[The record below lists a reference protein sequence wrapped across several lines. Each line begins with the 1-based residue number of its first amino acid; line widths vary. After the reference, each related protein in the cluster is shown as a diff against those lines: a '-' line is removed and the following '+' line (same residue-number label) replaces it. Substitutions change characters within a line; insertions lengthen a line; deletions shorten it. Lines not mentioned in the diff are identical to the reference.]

1 MLPILKKL
9 DSKYDNSNNANPGQP
24 SVVAPM
30 NPEIRN
36 AILANIVDSSLFG
49 YNIGQVAEVP
59 IYNLQAMRD
68 YINSDPRSQKL
79 GKHSKIDSN
88 YQRLVSGQPIA
99 ALGSGKELNDELYE
113 YINAMYY
120 GIRLQSKHPQWRRA
134 ANLQAPNAAIS
145 NENQGNQNLGEN
157 ELYPD
162 KLDGDLNNPVHLET
176 VSNSRKRRALV
187 EVFAENEADS
197 STDSGANS
205 NNEAPPN
212 NDSNNAEA
220 PPNNDNNN
228 AEAPPSNDSNTD
240 ESTSNGSSNSNGST
254 SNDSSSSSNGSSSNG
269 SGSSNGSSSNGS
281 SSNNNTNGSN
291 SNSSD
296 SSSNSTNEPTSTE
309 SRELYELTR
318 IITVTEAV
326 LQSVTNVTTAY
337 AGDNKYYTTQS
348 MVYLCHLYALYL
360 LSYDPL
366 YYREILN
373 TVNTSSEPPAPS
385 VANIIERWSYN
396 PLAILYGLYN
406 GQTYSAI
413 AKNAEHQELI
423 LLLNRN
429 QTIQPY
435 QSVEG
440 FSVDN
445 VYLKNGIP
453 RIDLIALGL
462 DNFFVHHFHRAN
474 RVARAYRALLPYR
487 RFNYASSALLH
498 NKSDFA
504 APGFF
509 GDVIELKH
517 DFSTKY
523 STLYPGLASLP
534 SVAFLR
540 FYTDAWVFA
549 KRGFKLGQERLAS
562 INADTDRRRNLIA
575 NCIFRPLAVK
585 SNTVE
590 SIKFDRPLYG
600 MIVEEA
606 GKVPDAVNVD
616 ADASNQK
623 AYSLVFKNY
632 GFLYT
637 KNISATVNGLL
648 REDIWV
654 CDSEKMLIRHVLR
667 VSNAA
672 DGTANIAN
680 GILYHYPAA
689 STNINETDDK
699 LTQLPLNTAPSFC
712 IETIFNLATGKA
724 KSVVLADKDI
734 TLQFTLPFALTTT
747 SVKTADTYN
756 SSAYVVVETTD
767 SNKEV
772 VGVYSRSGYKAV
784 TDGNGS
790 EGFKVLT
797 LINVSYKW
805 PAVLAVK
812 SNNNDSNMKYYRL
825 DPRNFYQYTP
835 IAKN

>member
-1 MLPILKKL
+1 MSTRTTNWFSSFLPSTGQTSSFLSQPTTMSSLLLAFGLILVIIIVTLLVVLPMLKKR
-9 DSKYDNSNNANPGQP
+9 DSNYDNSTNNKPSQP
-24 SVVAPM
+24 SVVVPLD
-30 NPEIRN
+30 PEIRN
-36 AILANIVDSSLFG
+36 AIMANIVDSSLFG
-49 YNIGQVAEVP
+49 YSIGQVAEVP

-88 YQRLVSGQPIA
+88 YKLIVSGQPIA
-99 ALGSGKELNDELYE
+99 ALGSGKDLNDELYE

-134 ANLQAPNAAIS
+134 ANLQAPSSAIS
-145 NENQGNQNLGEN
+145 NENQDNQNLGEN

-162 KLDGDLNNPVHLET
+162 KLEGDLNNPVHLET
-176 VSNSRKRRALV
+176 VSNSRKRRALI
-187 EVFAENEADS
+187 EPFAENDVNS
-197 STDSGANS
+197 SNNTNANS
-205 NNEAPPN
+205 NASSTTN
-212 NDSNNAEA
+212 N
-220 PPNNDNNN
+220 
-228 AEAPPSNDSNTD
+228 
-240 ESTSNGSSNSNGST
+240 
-254 SNDSSSSSNGSSSNG
+254 
-269 SGSSNGSSSNGS
+269 
-281 SSNNNTNGSN
+281 SSNN
-291 SNSSD
+291 
-296 SSSNSTNEPTSTE
+296 TE

-326 LQSVTNVTTAY
+326 LQAVTNITTAY

-373 TVNTSSEPPAPS
+373 TVSISSEPPAPN
-385 VANIIERWSYN
+385 VANIIQRWSYN

-406 GQTYSAI
+406 GQTYSAV

-429 QTIQPY
+429 QTVQPY

-440 FSVDN
+440 FSIDN

-453 RIDLIALGL
+453 RMDLIALGL

-509 GDVIELKH
+509 GDAIELKH
-517 DFSTKY
+517 DFSTNY

-534 SVAFLR
+534 SLAFLR

-562 INADTDRRRNLIA
+562 INADTDRKRNLIA

-585 SNTVE
+585 NNTVE
-590 SIKFDRPLYG
+590 NIQFDRPMYG
-600 MIVEEA
+600 MIVEAA
-606 GKVPDAVNVD
+606 GKVPAAVNVD
-616 ADASNQK
+616 ADATSQK
-623 AYSLVFKNY
+623 AYSLVYKNY

-637 KNISATVNGLL
+637 KCISATIKGLL
-648 REDIWV
+648 REDIWI

-672 DGTANIAN
+672 DGSANISG

-689 STNINETDDK
+689 NTNINETDDK
-699 LTQLPLNTAPSFC
+699 LTQLPLNTAPSFA
-712 IETIFNLATGKA
+712 IETKFNLATGKA
-724 KSVVLADKDI
+724 KSTVLAARDI
-734 TLQFTLPFALTTT
+734 TLQFTQPFALTTT
-747 SVKTADTYN
+747 SVKTADVYN
-756 SSAYVVVETTD
+756 SSAYIVVEMTESD
-767 SNKEV
+767 KEV
-772 VGVYSRSGYKAV
+772 VGIYNRADYKAL
-784 TDGNGS
+784 TDGTGN

-812 SNNNDSNMKYYRL
+812 ATTNDSNLKYYRL
-825 DPRNFYQYTP
+825 DPRNFYQYSPVTD
-835 IAKN
+835 N